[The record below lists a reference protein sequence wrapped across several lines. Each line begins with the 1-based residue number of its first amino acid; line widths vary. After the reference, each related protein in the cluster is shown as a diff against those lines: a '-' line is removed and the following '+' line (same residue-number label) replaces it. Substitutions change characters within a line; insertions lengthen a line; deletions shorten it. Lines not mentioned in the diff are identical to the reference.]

1 MNDALLNVLRSV
13 DTPTVCN
20 AIEAAQ
26 GKRGFN
32 NFTKA
37 TMVASAPEEKS
48 VVGYALTAKIA
59 ATSAPEESTESLKE
73 RRMAYYK
80 YMAEGQRP
88 SVAVIEDCDFPNC
101 VGAFWGEINTTV
113 HNIIRNYVR
122 EENIYRGKNII
133 IVETVKEYV
142 KKVIELDKRTLEK
155 GNELKIIAVEK
166 EFEDEIKEG
175 RKKYKIRG
183 KIDRIDELNGD
194 VRVIDYKSG
203 KKISKRNLTI
213 KNSEELT
220 KEKGIYNLQLL
231 IYILGIRGEFNEK
244 IIKSGIINLKNI
256 RDGVLEGVFNGNT
269 ALSNNEMENYKKEII
284 MIITNILDKNKLFK
298 N

>member
-59 ATSAPEESTESLKE
+59 ATSAPEEPVEILKE

-80 YMAEGQRP
+80 YMAEGQQP

-113 HNIIRNYVR
+113 HKGFGVSGVVTNGVVRDLGDLPTGFPVIAGSIGPSHAFVHVR
-122 EENIYRGKNII
+122 EFGKP
-133 IVETVKEYV
+133 VSVFG
-142 KKVIELDKRTLEK
+142 L
-155 GNELKIIAVEK
+155 AVEEGDLVHADRHGALVIPSLVIPSLQHAIEK
-166 EFEDEIKEG
+166 LIATERLVLDPASKPDFDFEAFAKAWAAFEAA
-175 RKKYKIRG
+175 R
-183 KIDRIDELNGD
+183 
-194 VRVIDYKSG
+194 
-203 KKISKRNLTI
+203 T
-213 KNSEELT
+213 
-220 KEKGIYNLQLL
+220 
-231 IYILGIRGEFNEK
+231 
-244 IIKSGIINLKNI
+244 
-256 RDGVLEGVFNGNT
+256 
-269 ALSNNEMENYKKEII
+269 
-284 MIITNILDKNKLFK
+284 
-298 N
+298 

>member
-59 ATSAPEESTESLKE
+59 ATSAPEEPAESLRE

-113 HNIIRNYVR
+113 HKGFGVSGVVTNGVVRDLGDLPTGFPVIAGSIGPSHAFVHVR
-122 EENIYRGKNII
+122 EFGKP
-133 IVETVKEYV
+133 VSVFG
-142 KKVIELDKRTLEK
+142 L
-155 GNELKIIAVEK
+155 AVEEGDLVHADRHGSLVIPSLVIPSLQHAIEK
-166 EFEDEIKEG
+166 LIATERLVLDPASKPDFDFEAFAKAWAAFEAA
-175 RKKYKIRG
+175 R
-183 KIDRIDELNGD
+183 
-194 VRVIDYKSG
+194 
-203 KKISKRNLTI
+203 T
-213 KNSEELT
+213 
-220 KEKGIYNLQLL
+220 
-231 IYILGIRGEFNEK
+231 
-244 IIKSGIINLKNI
+244 
-256 RDGVLEGVFNGNT
+256 
-269 ALSNNEMENYKKEII
+269 
-284 MIITNILDKNKLFK
+284 
-298 N
+298 